1 MELIPTSWNRYWRR
15 NRYQRLNEAPLRKRN
30 IRVARLGGG
39 GGGGGERLSPGRLGW
54 RIKVVA
60 KVRLRV
66 VVTAPLKLVARLK
79 NNYVDMMVKL
89 AGSVGSLNTNRVFGN
104 KRIPKARQL
113 RMSCSD
119 EEFRNRII
127 YEMFKNVSAAHEL
140 APL

>member
-15 NRYQRLNEAPLRKRN
+15 NRYRRLNDMPIRKRN

-39 GGGGGERLSPGRLGW
+39 DRLSPGW

-66 VVTAPLKLVARLK
+66 VVTAPLKLVAKLK
-79 NNYVDMMVKL
+79 NSYVDMMVKL
-89 AGSVGSLNTNRVFGN
+89 AGNVGSLNTNRVFGN

-119 EEFRNRII
+119 WEFQNRII
-127 YEMFKNVSAAHEL
+127 YEMFKNISSAHEL
-140 APL
+140 NPM

>member
-15 NRYQRLNEAPLRKRN
+15 NRYQRLNDAPLRKRN

-39 GGGGGERLSPGRLGW
+39 GGGGERLGW

-66 VVTAPLKLVARLK
+66 VVTAPLKMVARLK
-79 NNYVDMMVKL
+79 NSYVDMMVKL

-140 APL
+140 GTL